1 MPLQKLTF
9 KPGVNRENTRYT
21 NEGGW
26 WDMSAVRFRS
36 GTPEKIGGWVE
47 LSTHTFLGVA
57 RFLHNWITLA
67 SENLLAVGTNLKI
80 YIERGGFYYDITPIR
95 YTTGALTNPFYTT
108 NASNIIDVTIVAHG
122 AGEGDFVTFSGTS
135 ADVNGVLIATLNAE
149 FQIVS
154 ITSVNSFTIQATTAT
169 GTGSGGGAAVV
180 AAFQTN
186 TGPVVSVTGTGWGV
200 DTWGSNGWGKAATSG
215 TGVVTSGMR
224 QWVGGNFGQDLIF
237 AVRDAGVFY
246 WSANGPTATQLSLR
260 GLALTTLTADA
271 PIVADN
277 LFITPEEF
285 VVAVGTNAIGST
297 TEDPMLIRWSAQG
310 NYANWTPAVT
320 NLSGDYRLSHG
331 SYTYAAEVM
340 RQENIIWTDSTV
352 VSMQFVGPPVVFSF
366 VTLATNTSI
375 ASTNAVVV
383 ANNIAY
389 WMGKDKFYV
398 YNGQVQTLP
407 CTVRKYVFGNINMS
421 QIEQVTAGGNAQYN
435 EATWFYCSLNSTTI
449 DKYVTYNYAED
460 IWTFGDMSR
469 TAWLDSPLRDTP
481 IAAATDGKLYY
492 HEVGL
497 DDGTTSPVS
506 AINAYLESAD
516 FDIGDGEKFAFVER
530 IIPDIEFDGSTDP
543 TAQVVLTLQAR
554 SSPGT
559 NFTQSNVRN
568 VTQTA
573 VLPFH
578 QHTEQMWTRIRGRQM
593 TLRIEST
600 AVGVTWQLGTT
611 RIGIREDGQR

>member
-21 NEGGW
+21 DEGGW

-47 LSTHTFLGVA
+47 LSADTFLGVA

-67 SENLLAVGTNLKI
+67 SENLLAVGTNLKM
-80 YIERGGFYYDITPIR
+80 YLERGGLYFDITPIR
-95 YTTGALTNPFYTT
+95 YTTGALNNPFYTT
-108 NASNIIDVTIVAHG
+108 DGSTTVDVTVAAHG
-122 AGEGDFVTFSGTS
+122 ALAGDFVTFSGTS
-135 ADVNGVLIATLNAE
+135 ADVNGVLAATLNAE

-154 ITSVNSFTIQATTAT
+154 ITSANVFTITATTAT

-186 TGPVVSVTGTGWGV
+186 TGPVVSVTGTGFGV
-200 DTWGSNGWGKAATSG
+200 GAWGSGGWGKEAISG
-215 TGVVTSGMR
+215 TGVVTSGLR
-224 QWVGGNFGQDLIF
+224 KWVGGNFGQDFIF

-246 WSANGPTATQLSLR
+246 WSANGPIATQLSIR
-260 GLALTTLTADA
+260 GLALTTLTANA

-277 LFITPEEF
+277 LLVTPEEF
-285 VVAVGTNAIGST
+285 VVVIGTNAIGDT
-297 TEDPMLIRWSAQG
+297 DEDPMLIRWCAQG
-310 NYANWTPAVT
+310 NYADWTPSVT
-320 NLSGDYRLSHG
+320 NAAGDYRLSHG

-340 RQENIIWTDSTV
+340 RQESVIWTDAAV
-352 VSMQFVGPPVVFSF
+352 ISMQFVGPPVIFSF
-366 VTLATNTSI
+366 TTLATNTSI

-389 WMGKDKFYV
+389 WMGKDKFYI

-407 CTVRKYVFGNINMS
+407 CTVRKYVFSNINLA
-421 QIEQVTAGGNAQYN
+421 QIEQTVAGANAAYN
-435 EATWFYCSLNSTTI
+435 EATWFYCSANATSP

-460 IWTFGDMSR
+460 VWTFGDMAR

-481 IAAATDGKLYY
+481 IAAAGSKLYY
-492 HEVGL
+492 HEVGV

-530 IIPDIEFDGSTDP
+530 IIPDIDFEGSTDP
-543 TAQVVLTLQAR
+543 AAQVVLTLQAR
-554 SSPGT
+554 SAPGT
-559 NFTQSNVRN
+559 NFSQTNDRTVA
-568 VTQTA
+568 QTA
-573 VLPFH
+573 TVPFH

-600 AVGVTWQLGTT
+600 GVGVTWQLGTT
-611 RIGIREDGQR
+611 RISIREDGQR